1 MSFDVNRVQLEGN
14 VTFKKE
20 LKQLQGGAALT
31 FGVATSQTY
40 NEKEYTDFHTI
51 KVYEKQA
58 EYLNQLIDKG
68 NKMMVEGPLKTNV
81 YEVDGQK
88 RTESYVKGTRV
99 NKIAFGEKKK
109 PAPAPH
115 AGPQDVSI
123 DDVPF

>member
-14 VTFKKE
+14 ITFKKE
-20 LKQLQGGAALT
+20 LKQLQNGSAFT
-31 FGVATSQTY
+31 FGMATSQTY
-40 NEKEYTDFHTI
+40 NEKDYTDFHTI
-51 KVYEKQA
+51 KVYGKQA
-58 EYLNQLIDKG
+58 EYLYPMLDTG
-68 NKMMVEGPLKTNV
+68 NRVMVEGPLKTNA

-88 RTESYVKGTRV
+88 RTETYIKGTRV